1 MNKTKIIAIAVIGK
15 NRELGRGN
23 HLIWDLPGDLERFRA
38 VTRHHPVVMGRKT
51 HESIGRVLPARP
63 NIIVTRQEGYRK
75 EGCIVVPT
83 IEKAMELAKSLDK
96 EVVYVIGGGEIY
108 KAALPYTTHL
118 DLTLVDAEA
127 KDAEAFFPE
136 YENNFKEVSRETPVT
151 ENGLTY
157 SFVEFEKK

>member
-1 MNKTKIIAIAVIGK
+1 MTKIIAIAVIGK

-38 VTRHHPVVMGRKT
+38 VTKHHPVIMGRKT
-51 HESIGRVLPARP
+51 HESIGRVLPSRP
-63 NIIVTRQEGYRK
+63 NIVVTRNLEYRE

-83 IEKAMELAKSLDK
+83 IEKALDLAKELDK

-127 KDAEAFFPE
+127 PDAEAFFPE
-136 YENNFKEVSRETPVT
+136 YEKDFKETSRSAPIT

-157 SFVEFEKK
+157 SFVEFEKKA